1 MVAGIVLSTWLGV
14 WIFGKIFSI
23 LRDCF
28 KLSLVLLLILAYF
41 FYSPDALASVNGF
54 VNTYARR
61 HNMPTQFDAVTVPL
75 KQSLRYSAL
84 FIADRLYDLAA
95 YLK

>member
-1 MVAGIVLSTWLGV
+1 MKKIFLLGQSIFKYRWARFQNWPRFGQKGDEAKMVAGIVLSTWLGV

-54 VNTYARR
+54 VN
-61 HNMPTQFDAVTVPL
+61 N
-75 KQSLRYSAL
+75 
-84 FIADRLYDLAA
+84 
-95 YLK
+95 